1 MYVLSVLGR
10 FNYVYFSGSVDELRK
25 KAFAELAKDYDV
37 YRYILYKC
45 GDIEGITR
53 LTDLDIVE
61 DVRREQVINKI
72 NFTSLHEMFQDG
84 NVVKLVYGKENITLE
99 LINDSTISVKVMED
113 KNSMPKECCIF
124 TDKNCDGDLYKH
136 VLNLYY
142 EIY

>member
-10 FNYVYFSGSVDELRK
+10 FNKVYFSESVDELRQ
-25 KAFAELAKDYDV
+25 KAFAELSKDYDV

-61 DVRREQVINKI
+61 DVRREHVINKI
-72 NFTSLHEMFQDG
+72 NFTSLHEMFQSG

-99 LINDSTISVKVMED
+99 LINDSTISVKVMGET
-113 KNSMPKECCIF
+113 NSMPKECCIF

>member
-10 FNYVYFSGSVDELRK
+10 FNKVYFSESVDELRQ
-25 KAFAELAKDYDV
+25 KAFAELSKDYDV

-61 DVRREQVINKI
+61 DVRREHVINKI
-72 NFTSLHEMFQDG
+72 NFTSLQEMFQDG

-99 LINDSTISVKVMED
+99 LINDSTISVKIMGEV
-113 KNSMPKECCIF
+113 NSMPKECCIF

-136 VLNLYY
+136 IFKLYC